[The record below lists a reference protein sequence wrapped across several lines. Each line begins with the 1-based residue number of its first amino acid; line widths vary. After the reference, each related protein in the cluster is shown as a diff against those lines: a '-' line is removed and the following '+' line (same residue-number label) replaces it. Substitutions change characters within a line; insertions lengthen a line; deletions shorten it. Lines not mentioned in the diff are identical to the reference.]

1 MCPHCRQNAPIVYR
15 GVTATCTACGRPRAP
30 LTGASVNL
38 AGQPSKIGGTV
49 ARGFGW
55 ATLAGGWSFAAL
67 VGFVIW
73 AVSSFSPAFWV
84 ATGLIGFFS
93 SLVGWML
100 LRSGK
105 QLVQSGAVS
114 EQATKTQAVLA
125 LAAARGGTL
134 VAWDVARALDVTPQ
148 EADELLTKLAKEQ
161 LDLVKVDID
170 DEGRVLYRFTSL
182 AWANMRPPPMRVA
195 HAAAPHTRVA
205 ASAWTPGAAAQG
217 EPIRRGEDELEDTR
231 EDERVDAYGVG
242 RAAPRAR

>member
-55 ATLAGGWSFAAL
+55 ATLAGGWSFAAF

-73 AVSSFSPAFWV
+73 AVSSFSPVFWV
-84 ATGLIGFFS
+84 ATGLIAFFS
-93 SLVGWML
+93 TLFAWML
-100 LRSGK
+100 LRGGK
-105 QLVQSGAVS
+105 QLVASGAS
-114 EQATKTQAVLA
+114 TEQAMKTQAVVA

-134 VAWDVARALDVTPQ
+134 VAWDVARALDVTPE

-161 LDLVKVDID
+161 LDLVTVDID
-170 DEGRVLYRFTSL
+170 DEGRVLYRFTSVPS
-182 AWANMRPPPMRVA
+182 ASTRPSRV
-195 HAAAPHTRVA
+195 RV
-205 ASAWTPGAAAQG
+205 PGAAAPQTRVASSPPG
-217 EPIRRGEDELEDTR
+217 IAPGDALLRDEDEPE
-231 EDERVDAYGVG
+231 VDVYGVG
-242 RAAPRAR
+242 TTARGVPRAAPRAR